1 MLFSKLLREV
11 DKINEK
17 AFILEQ
23 SKIKKIITQIR
34 RSFAIAK
41 KDFRIYYNKGPVV
54 IQGILFPVIL
64 FFAFTIGRN
73 IEPIYMISGLMAMVL
88 FLTSTSIGPV
98 VFPWETRQ
106 QTLERLIT
114 CPISIKTV
122 LLGSVWGSSI
132 FGVLFSLVPLVLGII
147 FLSIQVSIDLLIV
160 IIGIIVAA
168 FSFSSFSLILSVPP
182 TDMPANTMILTILI
196 KFPLIFISP
205 LFMPISST
213 PLAVISPLTYFIDII
228 NTGLGGNSS
237 FGTCG
242 LLFDFTILLLFG
254 FIFLFLSFFLHG
266 KTLQKRFRG

>member
-1 MLFSKLLREV
+1 VE
-11 DKINEK
+11 
-17 AFILEQ
+17 
-23 SKIKKIITQIR
+23 KIKENPFTLENSKFKKVLNQLR

-64 FFAFTIGRN
+64 FFAFTIGRS
-73 IEPIYMISGLMAMVL
+73 IEPIYLISGLISMVL

-132 FGVLFSLVPLVLGII
+132 FAVLFSSIPLVLGMI
-147 FLSIQVSIDLLIV
+147 FLSIQPSINILII

-168 FSFSSFSLILSVPP
+168 LSFSSFSLILSVPP
-182 TDMPANTMILTILI
+182 TDMPANTMILTIFI

-205 LFMPISST
+205 LFMPISQT
-213 PLAVISPLTYFIDII
+213 PLAVVSPLTYFIDII
-228 NTGLGGNSS
+228 NTGLGENSS
-237 FGTCG
+237 FGTYG
-242 LLFDFTILLLFG
+242 LLIDFMILLTFG
-254 FIFLFLSFFLHG
+254 LIFLLLSFFLHG
-266 KTLQKRFRG
+266 KTLQKRFLG

>member
-73 IEPIYMISGLMAMVL
+73 IEPIYMISGLMVMVL

-98 VFPWETRQ
+98 VFPWETNNMSHLNQNCLIRQ
-106 QTLERLIT
+106 CLGFFDFW
-114 CPISIKTV
+114 SIIFF
-122 LLGSVWGSSI
+122 GSSCI
-132 FGVLFSLVPLVLGII
+132 R
-147 FLSIQVSIDLLIV
+147 DNLLIHP
-160 IIGIIVAA
+160 
-168 FSFSSFSLILSVPP
+168 SFHRFINCHYRYNCSSF
-182 TDMPANTMILTILI
+182 
-196 KFPLIFISP
+196 
-205 LFMPISST
+205 
-213 PLAVISPLTYFIDII
+213 
-228 NTGLGGNSS
+228 
-237 FGTCG
+237 
-242 LLFDFTILLLFG
+242 
-254 FIFLFLSFFLHG
+254 FF
-266 KTLQKRFRG
+266 FEF

>member
-1 MLFSKLLREV
+1 MLFSKLLKEV
-11 DKINEK
+11 EKINEK
-17 AFILEQ
+17 PFILEQ

-132 FGVLFSLVPLVLGII
+132 FGMLFSLVPLVLGII

-242 LLFDFTILLLFG
+242 LLFDFTILLPLG